1 MPGLSWTKTDSVTS
15 KYEASNSEDSVD
27 MTVSTSYSSFS
38 VVMVFMQS
46 RCSYP
51 ARTRTPRVFPSLR
64 VELLYP

>member
-1 MPGLSWTKTDSVTS
+1 MPGRSWTKTDSVIN
-15 KYEASNSEDSVD
+15 KYETGNSEDSMD
-27 MTVSTSYSSFS
+27 TPVSTRYCSFS